1 MEEKCCIG
9 RIGKLAKESLTN
21 AAMEDANR
29 FAGREEVLSAA
40 KTVPM
45 MLITLSGAR
54 SAGMTD

>member
-1 MEEKCCIG
+1 
-9 RIGKLAKESLTN
+9 
-21 AAMEDANR
+21 MEDANR